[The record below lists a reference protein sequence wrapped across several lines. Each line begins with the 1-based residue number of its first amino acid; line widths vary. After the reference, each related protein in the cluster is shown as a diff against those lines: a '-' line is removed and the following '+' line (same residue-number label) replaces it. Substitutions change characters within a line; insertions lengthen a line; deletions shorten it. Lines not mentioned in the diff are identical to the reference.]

1 MKCFAVVFALM
12 VFAPMVG
19 AETKTGV
26 NAPKGQV
33 VGVGNDGAHD
43 IGLLLRCPVC
53 QGMPISDSPA
63 DMAQSM
69 MAKVRTMHSE
79 GKSQDEIL
87 KYFTDRYGD
96 WVLLKPKATGFNWLV
111 WGLPPFVLLLGIAF
125 ALLRGKAQK
134 NEDAVITAEGENA
147 AESTQDEYLQAIR
160 NEVEL

>member
-1 MKCFAVVFALM
+1 MKHVVIVCALM
-12 VFAPMVG
+12 LIGLGAG
-19 AETKTGV
+19 AETSPAA

-33 VGVGNDGAHD
+33 VAVGSDGAHA

-96 WVLLKPKATGFNWLV
+96 WVLLKPKASGFNWIV
-111 WGLPPFVLLLGIAF
+111 WVLPPIVLLLGIAGV
-125 ALLRGKAQK
+125 LLRGKARESHGNTGLSQS
-134 NEDAVITAEGENA
+134 ENVV
-147 AESTQDEYLQAIR
+147 EQTQDEYLNAIR

>member
-1 MKCFAVVFALM
+1 MRFLLVALVVILGQEPVSAQTESP
-12 VFAPMVG
+12 AD
-19 AETKTGV
+19 
-26 NAPKGQV
+26 APKGQV
-33 VGVGNDGAHD
+33 VAVGNDGAHA

-96 WVLLKPKATGFNWLV
+96 WVLLKPKASGFNWVV
-111 WGLPPFVLLLGIAF
+111 WILPPVALLLG
-125 ALLRGKAQK
+125 LLAAIFRGKSSEKKQ
-134 NEDAVITAEGENA
+134 
-147 AESTQDEYLQAIR
+147 AESLETSPESTGDEYLQAIR
-160 NEVEL
+160 NEVEY

>member
-1 MKCFAVVFALM
+1 MRLCYLVAILMLWASPVFGQT
-12 VFAPMVG
+12 APS
-19 AETKTGV
+19 E
-26 NAPKGQV
+26 APKGTV
-33 VGVGNDGAHD
+33 VGVGNDGAHA

-79 GKSQDEIL
+79 GKSEEEIL

-96 WVLLKPKATGFNWLV
+96 WVLLKPKASGFNWLV
-111 WGLPPFVLLLGIAF
+111 WGLPPVVLLLGLGA
-125 ALLRGKAQK
+125 ALLRGRSRESVSAT
-134 NEDAVITAEGENA
+134 AVDGS
-147 AESTQDEYLQAIR
+147 ESTNDAYVQAIR

>member
-1 MKCFAVVFALM
+1 MKLCVMVLVLM
-12 VFAPMVG
+12 LAGLNVS
-19 AETKTGV
+19 AETSSGAD
-26 NAPKGQV
+26 APKGQV
-33 VGVGNDGAHD
+33 VAVGNDGAHA

-96 WVLLKPKATGFNWLV
+96 WVLLKPKATGFNWIV
-111 WGLPPFVLLLGIAF
+111 WILPPVVLLLGIGG
-125 ALLRGKAQK
+125 ALWRSFPIG
-134 NEDAVITAEGENA
+134 I
-147 AESTQDEYLQAIR
+147 
-160 NEVEL
+160 